1 MSDVKHSKQAPTVIQ
16 FEIGPKS
23 IALVVLTAGALW
35 VLGQLVGI
43 LLTVVCALILVG
55 TLNPLVGWL
64 EKHGIGRNK
73 AVAIVFLG
81 CGAIATVIGLFTFP
95 PLWEQV
101 TKLAENLPGH
111 QARFADELA
120 RHKLTASFADAVR
133 TFGAGTMAS
142 GANVMSAVSVS
153 LSVAEVLGYAA
164 TSLVLAI
171 YFIADRER
179 MRGGLYAVIPRSHH
193 LRLARVLANLETIV
207 GGYMRGQAIT
217 SLAIALFTF
226 TLLTICG
233 VPNALALAAFAG
245 LTDILPF
252 VGGLLATTPAVL
264 ASLSQGTVTA
274 TVVLVMMLSYQEFES
289 RVLVPSVYGR
299 MLRLPSAAI
308 VVALLVGGKLG
319 GIVGALLALPLAAG
333 LRMLAE
339 ELRFEMPGD
348 DTDGSVLRARDA
360 RAERLYATMSAGA
373 SAQEAGV
380 VATDMAD
387 QIRVADSRHGK
398 EPAAVPITAGK
409 QA

>member
-1 MSDVKHSKQAPTVIQ
+1 MKHHKLAPTVIH
-16 FEIGPKS
+16 FEIGPRS
-23 IALVVLTAGALW
+23 IAWVVLTAGALW
-35 VLGQLVGI
+35 VLGQLVAI

-64 EKHGIGRNK
+64 EKHAIGRNQ

-81 CGAIATVIGLFTFP
+81 CGVVATLIGLLTIP
-95 PLWEQV
+95 PLWEQL
-101 TKLAENLPGH
+101 TSLAENLPGH
-111 QARFADELA
+111 QTRLADALQ
-120 RHKLTASFADAVR
+120 RHKLTASVADAVR
-133 TFGAGTMAS
+133 TFGAGTLAS

-207 GGYMRGQAIT
+207 GGYMRGQVIT
-217 SLAIALFTF
+217 SVAIALFTF
-226 TLLTICG
+226 VLLTICG

-245 LTDILPF
+245 LTDVLPF

-274 TVVLVMMLSYQEFES
+274 SVVLVMMLSYQEFES
-289 RVLVPSVYGR
+289 RVLVPRVYGR
-299 MLRLPSAAI
+299 TLRLPPAAV
-308 VVALLVGGKLG
+308 VVALLVGGQLG
-319 GIVGALLALPLAAG
+319 GIIGALLALPLAAG

-360 RAERLYATMSAGA
+360 RAERHYAAMSAGA

-387 QIRVADSRHGK
+387 EIRVADSQQGK
-398 EPAAVPITAGK
+398 DAAEVPITAGK
-409 QA
+409 QG